1 MSVLDDGV
9 RRFLDEQVLGVLATR
24 SADGRVHQSAV
35 YFVRDGEEVLI
46 STEARR
52 RKGRDVEETGWASI
66 CVMGHERPFPSVT
79 VSGRAEIRRAEIG
92 AATALIAQRM
102 LGLDEP
108 PEAQGDDVLAAA
120 GRVILAISV
129 ERVGPASYLEG

>member
-1 MSVLDDGV
+1 MTALDDRV

-24 SADGRVHQSAV
+24 SADGHVHQSAV
-35 YFVRDGEEVLI
+35 YFVRDGEQLLI
-46 STEARR
+46 STEQQR
-52 RKGRDVEETGWASI
+52 RKARDVEETGWASV

-79 VSGRAEIRRAEIG
+79 VSGPAEIAHTGIG
-92 AATALIAQRM
+92 AATARVAQRM

-108 PEAQGDDVLAAA
+108 PQEQSDEALAGV
-120 GRVILAISV
+120 GRVILVISA